1 MMSSGNF
8 SALRRSTLLRLST
21 RSRSGAARV
30 AAVLAGAAC
39 AAAALAGAAC
49 VWAAVLSSARHPHVS
64 HMLFPSFERTCP
76 CKQRPTQD
84 ALLLRGPPD
93 VRSALDATPRQFAL
107 SLSELYCRYT

>member
-30 AAVLAGAAC
+30 AATRSGAR

-64 HMLFPSFERTCP
+64 HMLVPPYPVAQLRAVLMAPEVHARRHLAWTSGCP
-76 CKQRPTQD
+76 VSPLGT
-84 ALLLRGPPD
+84 A
-93 VRSALDATPRQFAL
+93 VA
-107 SLSELYCRYT
+107 